1 MRIIRH
7 IGFYFLLLGV
17 LACCAGRQKGPDA
30 AVGPGESETGVA
42 KATKTGKPEEDGFVF
57 RLSEG
62 SGQPQSVAS
71 KPPTSAEKLSRAEAT
86 RLLRRLPALE
96 ADEADRKRFAF
107 RDRSK
112 PPPRTGKTIETSF
125 IPDPSADATAPDEAK
140 EPLRV
145 TRFAPEG
152 DVPLAPHVS
161 VSFSQPMVAV
171 TSHADTVAD
180 GVPVELTPEPK
191 GRWRWV
197 GTKTLLFDPEVR
209 LPQATRYTVRV
220 KKGVQSTAGN
230 ALGKP
235 VSFEFAT
242 PTLTLNRS
250 HPVHGA
256 QPLQPR
262 IFLGFDQRIDV
273 DA

>member
-1 MRIIRH
+1 MLIIRH
-7 IGFYFLLLGV
+7 LGLYILLVGV
-17 LACCAGRQKGPDA
+17 LACCAGRQKGPDGA
-30 AVGPGESETGVA
+30 GGEGES
-42 KATKTGKPEEDGFVF
+42 ATRVGESAEPTEEKFVF

-62 SGQPQSVAS
+62 SGQSQSVATQA
-71 KPPTSAEKLSRAEAT
+71 PTPAEKLTSAQAA

-96 ADEADRKRFAF
+96 TDEADRKRFAF

-125 IPDPSADATAPDEAK
+125 LPDSSRDDAAPDQAR

-145 TRFAPEG
+145 LRFAPEG

-161 VSFSQPMVAV
+161 LTFSQPMVAV

-180 GVPVELTPEPK
+180 GVPVELTPQSE

-220 KKGVQSTAGN
+220 NKGASR
-230 ALGKP
+230 P
-235 VSFEFAT
+235 PAT
-242 PTLTLNRS
+242 L
-250 HPVHGA
+250 
-256 QPLQPR
+256 
-262 IFLGFDQRIDV
+262 
-273 DA
+273 